1 MGSRC
6 LSEAGFALGWR
17 RPYRESATQR
27 VGWQIPEKWT
37 PPPTTATHTSRIE
50 DSEKTGLVDVRW
62 LCEVGAARFIPVFQ
76 AISGELAVSIL
87 NLNLVQRLRTHKG
100 KRLLPMD

>member
-1 MGSRC
+1 M
-6 LSEAGFALGWR
+6 
-17 RPYRESATQR
+17 
-27 VGWQIPEKWT
+27 

-50 DSEKTGLVDVRW
+50 DSEKTGLVYVQW

-87 NLNLVQRLRTHKG
+87 NLNLVQHLRTHKG